1 MARPPAGLFF
11 VPGAARAAGCRY
23 HDGMEAA
30 LQSLAAKI
38 TQAAARGRP
47 LRIRGG
53 GTKDFYGQQ
62 LLGELL
68 DARPL
73 ADLLRDDAAPYPW
86 LRSTLTSVMPAHVIY
101 PEVDTRPAGFSSQW
115 LQGIL
120 RGRLGFGGAIFS
132 DDLSMEGA
140 RSMDGCTL
148 SYTEAAVT
156 ALQAGCDLVLLCNQ
170 SLGKGLEV
178 DALLDGL
185 EQARAQGQWQP
196 SGQSEARR
204 QALLPR
210 TAPWAWKDLVRSP
223 VYQQARKL
231 LPQGTL

>member
-62 LLGELL
+62 LHGELL

-73 ADLLRDDAAPYPW
+73 AGVWSVGRHTSPPASGISTTSSTSVSSGLMPCTNAAP
-86 LRSTLTSVMPAHVIY
+86 
-101 PEVDTRPAGFSSQW
+101 
-115 LQGIL
+115 
-120 RGRLGFGGAIFS
+120 
-132 DDLSMEGA
+132 
-140 RSMDGCTL
+140 
-148 SYTEAAVT
+148 
-156 ALQAGCDLVLLCNQ
+156 
-170 SLGKGLEV
+170 
-178 DALLDGL
+178 
-185 EQARAQGQWQP
+185 
-196 SGQSEARR
+196 
-204 QALLPR
+204 
-210 TAPWAWKDLVRSP
+210 
-223 VYQQARKL
+223 
-231 LPQGTL
+231 